1 MTERIYSYPLDLSR
15 KIKEKNSE
23 TANEKKKQ
31 KKKINLHL
39 Q

>member
-23 TANEKKKQ
+23 TANEKKSKRR
-31 KKKINLHL
+31 K
-39 Q
+39 